1 MALKIPMTFAQY
13 LLSTIMETAF
23 LFVSRIWKPRCLKKH
38 RVGRREPTGLVIEDP
53 RVDVTGG
60 AAATMP
66 GIALGGLTGAGYMIA
81 SASVVNAGTVAGDV
95 VVSGGVVAGTATD
108 VEQVLLGG
116 AYSNCV
122 LFAAQSCIFLLHN
135 CALIIIIVFFCIY
148 AYTMHIKLHF
158 RL

>member
-1 MALKIPMTFAQY
+1 MTFAQY

-38 RVGRREPTGLVIEDP
+38 RVGRREPTGLVMAEDP

-66 GIALGGLTGAGYMIA
+66 GGAGGGLTGAGYTIV
-81 SASVVNAGTVAGDV
+81 SVSVVNAGTVAGDV
-95 VVSGGVVAGTATD
+95 VVSGGVVAATATD

-122 LFAAQSCIFLLHN
+122 FFAAQSCIFY
-135 CALIIIIVFFCIY
+135 CI
-148 AYTMHIKLHF
+148 TVHL
-158 RL
+158 